1 MMYFYYRFS
10 LFYDDDKSCKKF
22 LKGFFIDYIMFF
34 FWIIKRVF
42 GFGFIVV
49 SNLLFVLLSK
59 YC

>member
-34 FWIIKRVF
+34 FLDYKISFWIWF
-42 GFGFIVV
+42 YCSFEFIIR
-49 SNLLFVLLSK
+49 FIE
-59 YC
+59 